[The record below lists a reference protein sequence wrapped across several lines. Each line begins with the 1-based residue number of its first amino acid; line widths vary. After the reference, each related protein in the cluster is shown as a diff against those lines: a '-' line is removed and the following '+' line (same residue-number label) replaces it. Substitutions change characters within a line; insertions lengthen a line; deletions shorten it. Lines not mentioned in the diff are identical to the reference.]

1 MRLLDYNDLSQATG
15 ISVAT
20 LRVWN
25 QRGKLPAP
33 VMRKGNVPLWSDS
46 LAVRRW
52 IEEVADGVRA
62 DSAG

>member
-1 MRLLDYNDLSQATG
+1 MRLLDYNDLSAATG

-33 VMRKGNVPLWSDS
+33 AKEGRPVWLESAE
-46 LAVRRW
+46 LRRW
-52 IEEVADGVRA
+52 IKENSGLRA
-62 DSAG
+62 DQS

>member
-33 VMRKGNVPLWSDS
+33 AKAGRPVWVESAELK
-46 LAVRRW
+46 RW
-52 IEEVADGVRA
+52 IEVQRGLRA
-62 DSAG
+62 DQS